1 MILQLG
7 SFQFRNVNKL
17 EGDWLK
23 LVVLAA
29 HFFNLHYSL
38 LWEDFTHFFIVG
50 TLVRQ
55 NTTSE
60 HRWNVS
66 IAIGGLFY
74 YIGDNL
80 PPLIR
85 EYQKELCVN
94 DRECVEV
101 VQILGICWVL
111 QLLPI

>member
-29 HFFNLHYSL
+29 NFLTSFILAMISLSKHKKENGSDLTDEAIASLGVFSVVGGLYSS
-38 LWEDFTHFFIVG
+38 FIVG
-50 TLVRQ
+50 TLVHQ

-74 YIGDNL
+74 I
-80 PPLIR
+80 IAR
-85 EYQKELCVN
+85 H
-94 DRECVEV
+94 
-101 VQILGICWVL
+101 
-111 QLLPI
+111 